1 MNDPPRT
8 PDDPAAPRT
17 LARLVKGARA
27 DGPTEAELAA
37 LTAALRART
46 AAGGPSGASPPRA
59 RTRWLARALPA
70 AAVVGAAAALLA
82 RAERPAT
89 TPRAPAA
96 VTAPAPARP
105 APPPPAAAPAP
116 APSPAP
122 APAAVAAPPPTHVA
136 VPEAPSAA
144 PCDPAAHVRAVDS
157 ARRSLREGSPAE
169 SLALVARDRRACL
182 RGALA
187 EERDRVE
194 IESLLALNRRPEA
207 ERRLALFAR
216 EHPGSLH
223 LLQLRARMDN
233 GAAPAIPS
241 RP

>member
-1 MNDPPRT
+1 MNDPPRA
-8 PDDPAAPRT
+8 PDDPAAPRA

-37 LTAALRART
+37 LTAALQART
-46 AAGGPSGASPPRA
+46 AAGPSGAGASPPRA
-59 RTRWLARALPA
+59 RPRWLSRALPA

-82 RAERPAT
+82 RVERPAT
-89 TPRAPAA
+89 APRAPAV

-105 APPPPAAAPAP
+105 APPPPVAPAAPAP
-116 APSPAP
+116 TPAL
-122 APAAVAAPPPTHVA
+122 AAPPPTHVA
-136 VPEAPSAA
+136 PADAPSAT
-144 PCDPAAHVRAVDS
+144 PCDPSAHLRAVDT

-207 ERRLALFAR
+207 ERRLAQFAR

-233 GAAPAIPS
+233 EATPALPS